1 NVEGGRHGTRKI
13 ACLGGQ
19 STTVND
25 KGRARTWLHTLRR
38 LLTEAYS
45 LACAVAVPA
54 VFQTRITPSSPA
66 DSRRR
71 PSAEKVT
78 ARTGPA
84 WPRKTRGPRPLRKS
98 HSFTCPSSPAEA
110 SRRSPCANAS
120 EVIRPWCARKERWGR
135 EEEVDHSRT
144 APVMLPLARLRPPGD
159 ISSTL
164 GLSPWPRQ
172 VRARLL
178 VSVRHSRM
186 LWSWPADAN
195 SPR

>member
-1 NVEGGRHGTRKI
+1 VHQKPGNGRQTIGSIATEASVLMKSQLLFPESFITASGGSPSNPQLCWG
-13 ACLGGQ
+13 
-19 STTVND
+19 
-25 KGRARTWLHTLRR
+25 
-38 LLTEAYS
+38 LLAEAYS

-71 PSAEKVT
+71 PPAEKVT
-78 ARTGPA
+78 AGSGPE

-144 APVMLPLARLRPPGD
+144 APV
-159 ISSTL
+159 
-164 GLSPWPRQ
+164 
-172 VRARLL
+172 
-178 VSVRHSRM
+178 
-186 LWSWPADAN
+186 
-195 SPR
+195 